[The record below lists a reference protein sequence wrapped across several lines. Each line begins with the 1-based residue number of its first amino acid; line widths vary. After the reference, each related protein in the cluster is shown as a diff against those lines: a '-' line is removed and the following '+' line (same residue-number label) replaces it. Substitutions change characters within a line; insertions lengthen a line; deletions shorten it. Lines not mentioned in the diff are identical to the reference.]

1 MEVMYIVLILFFIIG
16 LSNVIQRFIP
26 FVPLP
31 LVQIVI
37 GVVISISPSGLHIPL
52 EPELFFVLFIAPLLF
67 NDGKVTPRDEL
78 WKLRRPILL
87 LALGLVFA
95 TVVVGGTFIHFLI
108 PSIPLPAA
116 FALAAILSPTDVVAV
131 GSIASRMKMPKG
143 IMRLLEG
150 EGLMNDASGLV
161 AFKFAVAATV
171 TGFFSIYQAT
181 GSFLLIAIGGLV
193 SGALLALF
201 IIWIKVL
208 LRRFGLEDIT
218 VHMLIQIMTPFIIYI
233 LAEEFGFS
241 GILAVVA
248 AGVVHAVER
257 ERSESRTLELQ
268 KVSDHTW
275 SVILYVL
282 NGLVFVLLGLQVPDA
297 SRVVIAD
304 PTFKNGEVL
313 AYIFAITLVL
323 LVLRFIWLTLFW
335 RKIKPLMTY
344 KESDLPK
351 YRAITTLTVSS
362 VRGAVTLAGAFSIPY
377 VISDGSPF
385 PERDLIIFLAAGTI
399 LLTLLI
405 ASVFLPILSKQTAG
419 EGTDQKQL
427 NFEQA
432 ANRTWEEGRAYLQ
445 ELRTSDNRLA
455 IRRLSKEYSQASV
468 DIVYGGGTSW
478 DFAHKR
484 KEHTVRLKAMQTEH
498 KLLTEELRT
507 NKELKKAVVDY
518 LQLRLQMI
526 DEVLSHKTWFSLFA
540 IRLKR
545 LAQRVFPGTKH
556 NKLNEEDGG
565 QVREILARV
574 YAQIITDLHKGLKSE
589 ENHSACMNLI
599 PLYERVLHRISESDL
614 DVDPV
619 LEHQV
624 LDLHY
629 QVMEEMRRVTQ
640 QLFQENS
647 TSRET
652 TQKLRRYLNY
662 VESAV
667 AENAQT
673 PADH

>member
-1 MEVMYIVLILFFIIG
+1 MDVMYIVLLLFFIIG
-16 LSNVIQRFIP
+16 LSNVIQRFVP

-31 LVQIVI
+31 LVQIAI

-95 TVVVGGTFIHFLI
+95 TVVVGGLFIHFLI

-131 GSIASRMKMPKG
+131 GSIASRMRMPKG

-171 TGFFSIYQAT
+171 TGFFSIYQAA

-193 SGALLALF
+193 SGALMALL

-218 VHMLIQIMTPFIIYI
+218 VHMLIQIITPFVIYI
-233 LAEEFGFS
+233 LAEELGFS

-268 KVSDHTW
+268 KVSDNTW
-275 SVILYVL
+275 SVILYIL

-297 SRVVIAD
+297 SRVIFSD
-304 PTFKNGEVL
+304 PTFSNWDVIW
-313 AYIFAITLVL
+313 YIFAITAVL
-323 LVLRFIWLTLFW
+323 LALRFIWLTLFW
-335 RKIKPLMTY
+335 RKIKPLLTF
-344 KESDLPK
+344 KENDLAK
-351 YRAITTLTVSS
+351 FRAITTLTVSG

-377 VISDGSPF
+377 VIGDGSAF

-399 LLTLLI
+399 LLTLII
-405 ASVFLPILSKQTAG
+405 ASVFLPLLAKQTAG
-419 EGTDQKQL
+419 ESMDQKQL
-427 NFEQA
+427 DFEQA
-432 ANRTWEEGRAYLQ
+432 ANRTWQEGRTYLQ
-445 ELRTSDNRLA
+445 HLRTSENRVA
-455 IRRLSKEYSQASV
+455 YRRLTREYLQASG
-468 DIVYGGGTSW
+468 DIFFGNGSSW
-478 DFAHKR
+478 DFSLKR
-484 KEHTVRLKAMQTEH
+484 KEQHVRFHAMQTEH
-498 KLLTEELRT
+498 RLLAEELKT
-507 NKELKKAVVDY
+507 NDQLSDAAIAY
-518 LQLRLQMI
+518 LELRLQMI

-545 LAQRVFPGTKH
+545 LAQRVVPGTKH
-556 NKLNEEDGG
+556 NNLSTADGK
-565 QVREILARV
+565 VIREILSKV
-574 YAQIITDLHKGLKSE
+574 YTQIISDLQKGLKSE
-589 ENHSACMNLI
+589 QNHAACLSLI
-599 PLYERVLHRISESDL
+599 PLYERVLHHISESDHA
-614 DVDPV
+614 VDPV
-619 LEHQV
+619 IEHQV

-647 TSRET
+647 ISRET

-662 VESAV
+662 VEAAV

>member
-1 MEVMYIVLILFFIIG
+1 MDVMFTVLLLFFIIG
-16 LSNVIQRFIP
+16 LSNVIQRFVP
-26 FVPLP
+26 AVPLP
-31 LVQIVI
+31 LVQIAI
-37 GVVISISPSGLHIPL
+37 GVIISISPSGLHIPL

-131 GSIASRMKMPKG
+131 GSIASRMHMPKG

-181 GSFLLIAIGGLV
+181 GSFLLISIGGLV
-193 SGALLALF
+193 SGAVLALF

-233 LAEEFGFS
+233 LAEELGFS

-248 AGVVHAVER
+248 AGVIHAVER

-268 KVSDHTW
+268 KVSDNTW
-275 SVILYVL
+275 SVILYIL

-297 SRVVIAD
+297 SRVIIED
-304 PTFKNGEVL
+304 PNLANGQVL
-313 AYIFAITLVL
+313 GYIFAITLVL
-323 LVLRFIWLTLFW
+323 LALRFIWLTAFW
-335 RKIKPLMTY
+335 KKIKPLLTF

-351 YRAITTLTVSS
+351 YRAIATLTVSG
-362 VRGAVTLAGAFSIPY
+362 VRGAVTLAGAFSIPF
-377 VISDGSPF
+377 VISGGAPF

-399 LLTLLI
+399 LLTLII

-419 EGTDQKQL
+419 NMVDQKQL
-427 NFEQA
+427 SFEDA
-432 ANRTWEEGRAYLQ
+432 ANRAWEEGKAYLQ
-445 ELRTSDNRLA
+445 KLRTSENRLA
-455 IRRLSKEYSQASV
+455 VRRLSKEYSVTSG
-468 DIVYGGGTSW
+468 DMMYGGLGTREFSRN
-478 DFAHKR
+478 K
-484 KEHTVRLKAMQTEH
+484 KEHHIRLKAFQIERN
-498 KLLTEELRT
+498 LLV
-507 NKELKKAVVDY
+507 KELKKNDELSDPVVEY
-518 LQLRLQMI
+518 LQLRLQMV
-526 DEVLSHKTWFSLFA
+526 EELLRNKSGLSLFA
-540 IRLKR
+540 IRIKG
-545 LAQRVFPGTKH
+545 LAQRVFPGTKR
-556 NKLNEEDGG
+556 NNLSQTDGK
-565 QVREILARV
+565 QVREIMSEI
-574 YAQIITDLHKGLKSE
+574 YAEIIFQLQKGLNSDD
-589 ENHSACMNLI
+589 SYVATSRLI
-599 PLYERVLHRISESDL
+599 PLYEKVLIRMSETDL
-614 DVDPV
+614 DPV

-629 QVMEEMRRVTQ
+629 QVMEEMRRFTQ
-640 QLFQENS
+640 ELFQENS

-652 TQKLRRYLNY
+652 TQQLRKYLNY
-662 VESAV
+662 VEAAV

-673 PADH
+673 PANH